1 MFQEKLV
8 GEQAQAGEAEPEPL
22 YAWTLDHRAFLAE
35 EKPLNFKSH
44 PYLVA
49 LYQIDAQRVVIS
61 KAAQLG
67 VSEYAVSYAIHAA
80 DQRRANVLYIF
91 PSERT
96 ISDFSAARIA
106 PAIEASAYLKM
117 IVENRSGGR
126 RGVDQTQL
134 KRIRNRYLYLRGGMV
149 KPDGRA
155 PQLKSIDADVLIMDE
170 FDEMD
175 PRAPSIAQK
184 RLGHSRI
191 AEERLISTPSYPGM
205 GVHAKFLESDQRHWF
220 VKCPHCGRR
229 QQMTMQRVI
238 IESDKLDRPVRWHGM
253 EQGRAFVACDG
264 CSQELDRLG
273 PGEWVAAHPGRGLVG
288 FHMNK
293 LFSPHISLDD
303 LLDNL
308 QTTDETKR
316 KEAYNQDWGLPYKPK
331 GGGLDDEILD
341 ACKRPY
347 ALGAVGGE
355 RCVMGVDVGK
365 VLNVV
370 IRGPQHPETGERPL
384 RFAGEVAEFADLGH
398 LIRRHRVKCCVID
411 ANPETRL
418 VRSFQAGQRNG
429 VVWPCYYSLG
439 HQGMKGEE
447 PLIWNDDDG
456 RVDADRTRM
465 LDETVSR
472 FTEQANTIPANAKN
486 GIPNYYDQLKA
497 PVRLTV
503 ARGSDGIQVARYVET
518 GADHYAH
525 AENYCTIASMRPV
538 VTMGNKIPQG
548 KVKGWR

>member
-8 GEQAQAGEAEPEPL
+8 GEQAQAGEADPEPL

-49 LYQIDAQRVVIS
+49 LYQLDAQRVVIS

-80 DQRRANVLYIF
+80 DQRKANVLYIF

-106 PAIEASAYLKM
+106 PAIEASSYLQA
-117 IVENRSGGR
+117 IVSDRIGGR
-126 RGVDQTQL
+126 KGVDQTQL

-175 PRAPSIAQK
+175 PRAPSIASK

-220 VKCPHCGRR
+220 VTCPHCGKR
-229 QQMTMQRVI
+229 QTMTMQQVI
-238 IESDKLDRPVRWHGM
+238 SQFDALERPVTWHGM
-253 EQGRAFVACDG
+253 SEGRAFVACG
-264 CSQELDRLG
+264 QCGGELDRLG
-273 PGEWVAAHPGRGLVG
+273 PGEWVAAYPGRPLVG

-293 LFSPHISLDD
+293 LFSPHTNLDE
-303 LLDNL
+303 LVVNL
-308 QTTDETKR
+308 QSTDETKR

-331 GGGLDDEILD
+331 GGGLDDDILN
-341 ACKRPY
+341 ACIRDYGPGPV
-347 ALGAVGGE
+347 AGE

-365 VLNVV
+365 VLHVV
-370 IRGPQHPETGERPL
+370 IRAGTPHPESGERPL
-384 RFAGEVAEFADLGH
+384 RYAGEVAGFDDVGQLM
-398 LIRRHRVKCCVID
+398 RRYRVKNCVID
-411 ANPETRL
+411 ANPETRE
-418 VRSFQAGQRNG
+418 VRRFQATQRKG
-429 VVWPCYYSLG
+429 TVWLCYYSMG
-439 HQGMKGEE
+439 HQGMKTEE
-447 PLIWNDDDG
+447 PLKWNDEDG

-465 LDETVSR
+465 MDETVSR
-472 FTEQANTIPANAKN
+472 FMEQANTLPANARSL
-486 GIPNYYDQLKA
+486 PNYYDQLKA
-497 PVRLTV
+497 PVRLTME
-503 ARGSDGIQVARYVET
+503 RGQTGIEVARYVET
-518 GADHYAH
+518 GADHFFH
-525 AENYCTIASMRPV
+525 ADNYCTISSMRPT
-538 VTMGNKIPQG
+538 VTLGNRVPQG
-548 KVKGWR
+548 AARGW